1 MKKILK
7 TSLLL
12 LAALPLTATYAQNQK
27 DSTLN
32 RTVVVENEYN
42 PHLSGASKI
51 NVLPKVD
58 EPAVAKK
65 DVTYATDLRPV
76 SAWTYDNMSPINREW
91 TADPAKRGYLRAG
104 YGTLGNVDVKAGYV
118 ADISKKDRLKVNLSL
133 DGWNG
138 TLDNRYVEDWN
149 SRFYRTDIGLDYSH
163 DFSKVRLDV
172 GGSFGSQVFNY
183 MTTPEWEGTDKQH
196 YTLGDFHI
204 GFSSNDPSRSV
215 QYRTQAA
222 MKVFDIKYPLST
234 WEDRRDDGGKE
245 LLFQGIGEV
254 WKRISD
260 NSRFG
265 AQVDWNTLV
274 YSGKIILDTYTL
286 FGLNPYYSLANEKV
300 RLRIGAHLD
309 FNADPSVLD
318 GGDKEESS
326 FHIAPDVKLEYVF
339 AKDYV
344 FYLQAIGGKQINDLR
359 RLNALSPYWDMSAP
373 LALTYVPLDASIGLK
388 ASPADGVWFNLF
400 GGYRICEADLSAAL
414 SRQNGVYYTSFV
426 QDKTKTAYFGAELKY
441 EYKDVFKASLNGTY
455 YNWKTD
461 YQPEWAFLLS
471 KPELELNFFAE
482 YKVFDPL
489 RVNVGYEFAKRP
501 SAEVDG
507 GMNRNLENINN
518 LSVGATYNL
527 LKDVSL
533 YARINNLLNS
543 EYYLASGY
551 PAQQLSVLAG
561 VAVQF

>member
-1 MKKILK
+1 MKKGI
-7 TSLLL
+7 SLLL
-12 LAALPLTATYAQNQK
+12 LAVLPLTATYAQSEK

-32 RTVVVENEYN
+32 RMVVVENEYN

-58 EPAVAKK
+58 EPSVAKK

-104 YGTLGNVDVKAGYV
+104 YGTLNNVDIKSGYI
-118 ADISKKDRLKVNLSL
+118 ADFGNKDRLNMNLSL
-133 DGWNG
+133 DGWDG
-138 TLDNRYVEDWN
+138 TLDNRYVKDWK

-163 DFSKVRLDV
+163 DFSKVLLDV
-172 GGSFGSQVFNY
+172 GGSFASQVFNY
-183 MTTPEWEGTDKQH
+183 MTTPEWEGSDKQH
-196 YTLGDFHI
+196 YTLGGFHI
-204 GFSSNDPSRSV
+204 GISSNDPSRSV
-215 QYRTQAA
+215 QYRTQAT
-222 MKVFDIKYPLST
+222 MKVFDIKYPLGT
-234 WEDRRDDGGKE
+234 WEDRRDDGGSE

-254 WKRISD
+254 WKQISD
-260 NSRFG
+260 NRRFG
-265 AQVDWNTLV
+265 VQVNWNTLA

-286 FGLNPYYSLANEKV
+286 FGVNPYYSLANEKV

-309 FNADPSVLD
+309 FNADPSLPD
-318 GGDKEESS
+318 GEEKEESS
-326 FHIAPDVKLEYVF
+326 FHFAPDVKLEYVF

-344 FYLQAIGGKQINDLR
+344 FYLQAMGGKQVNDLH
-359 RLNALSPYWDMSAP
+359 RLNTLSPYWDMNAP

-400 GGYRICEADLSAAL
+400 GGYRICEEDLSAAL
-414 SRQNGVYYTSFV
+414 SSQNGMYYTSFA
-426 QDKTKTAYFGAELKY
+426 QDKTKTAYAGAELKY
-441 EYKDVFKASLNGTY
+441 EYKDVFKASLDATY

-461 YQPEWAFLLS
+461 YQPEEAFLLS

-482 YKVFDPL
+482 YKVLDPL
-489 RVNVGYEFAKRP
+489 KVNVGYEFVKRP
-501 SAEVDG
+501 NAMVEDDI
-507 GMNRNLENINN
+507 NPNLENVSN
-518 LSVGATYNL
+518 LSIGASYTL
-527 LKDVSL
+527 LKDVSVF
-533 YARINNLLNS
+533 ARINNLLNS

-551 PAQQLSVLAG
+551 PAQKLSVLAG